1 MMILSRIW
9 YAILAILLAAAYYV
23 VALSVGQYNRR
34 NTEAMEEE
42 LKADSQAVGWA
53 LQVDARRRLET
64 MLLPAVDENVR
75 KAVRAANGKE
85 SVPVGSREEG
95 AKALR
100 AYNDKLPAEY
110 KSDQLFILDRE
121 GRVLASMVS
130 DASGPKGDTEFGGY
144 PAVFDALHGFF
155 RDDTWVRDGR
165 IGRVVARPVEDD
177 VGQLPIGAV
186 LAIRWVDP
194 SFVKELGKRTRTNLA
209 FFALGQRVASAS
221 FSESVGD
228 RRLEAIGP
236 ELSQVSADK
245 GYSEN
250 GRTDVLPLGDGALSA
265 LFVKLPGDAWELG
278 AGFAVVRPKVAVP
291 SAMGFI
297 SGADDTDKQNVK
309 LGVVVLIAL
318 AALGFGL
325 LFSFL
330 EHSLPLREMQ
340 RQAAQLKG
348 GQVDALVL
356 PRFRGGLRTIAADV
370 NAGVERIVEK
380 GGGTIRRPADLVS
393 ILGPIPAQPNMS
405 AFSLPEPSPTLVDA
419 PPLEAATHRR
429 GASDEEDWRNV
440 FEEFLRTKA
449 QCGEPTDG
457 LSYETFVEK
466 LRKNRDALVQSHG
479 CKRVKFTV
487 YVKEGRASL
496 KASPMRD

>member
-34 NTEAMEEE
+34 NAEAMEEA

-64 MLLPAVDENVR
+64 LLLPAVDETVR
-75 KAVRAANGKE
+75 KAIRAANGKE
-85 SVPVGSREEG
+85 SVPSASREDG

-110 KSDQLFILDRE
+110 KSDQLFIIDRD
-121 GRVLASMVS
+121 GRVVASIVS

-186 LAIRWVDP
+186 FAIRWVDS
-194 SFVKELGKRTRTNLA
+194 SFAKELGKRTRTNLA
-209 FFALGQRVASAS
+209 FFALGQRVSSAS
-221 FSESVGD
+221 SSDLVEE

-236 ELSQVSADK
+236 ELSQLGSDK

-265 LFVKLPGDAWELG
+265 LFVRLPGDAWELG
-278 AGFAVVRPKVAVP
+278 AGVAVVRPKVSMA

-297 SGADDTDKQNVK
+297 SGADDIDKQNVK
-309 LGVVVLIAL
+309 LGIVALIAL
-318 AALGFGL
+318 ASLGFGL

-330 EHSLPLREMQ
+330 EHSLPLREMK
-340 RQAAQLKG
+340 RESEQLKA
-348 GQVDALVL
+348 GQVDSFAL

-370 NAGVERIVEK
+370 NAGIERIVEK
-380 GGGTIRRPADLVS
+380 GGGTVRRPADLVS

-419 PPLEAATHRR
+419 APFEAATNER
-429 GASDEEDWRNV
+429 GESDEKDWRAV

-457 LSYETFVEK
+457 LSYEKFVEK